1 MRGRF
6 LFLVISIS
14 GIVACPS
21 GRDGASDSAHLVI
34 ERASPHPAH
43 LLNATAHA
51 RYCSRDSSLTIVAV
65 GTDWSAV
72 VGLRTMWPPSGVFTV
87 DTAPAGIG
95 TAAVALRSGS
105 DSVTPALVSRSGKVK
120 VDSGAALKG
129 RFTVQTGHDS
139 IPVILTGRFEATRR
153 DSAGCPAS

>member
-6 LFLVISIS
+6 FFLVISIS

-43 LLNATAHA
+43 LLNAAAHA

-72 VGLRTMWPPSGVFTV
+72 VGMRSAWPPTGAFTA
-87 DTAPAGIG
+87 DSALAGIG
-95 TAAVALRSGS
+95 TAAVALRSGA
-105 DSVTPALVSRSGKVK
+105 DSVAPALVSRSGKVEI
-120 VDSGAALKG
+120 DSGAALKG
-129 RFTVQTGHDS
+129 RFTVQTGPDS
-139 IPVILTGRFEATRR
+139 ISVILTGHFEATRR
-153 DSAGCPAS
+153 DSAGCPAP